1 MQREPG
7 CECDYERGRG
17 TTSGREYIVAGRFVT
32 SDASDEG
39 VRISIPTVF
48 QREEWKAESQ
58 PHGGEVKK
66 ATLFLLRG
74 KRGGEAGKPN
84 LGPELEGLAQFT
96 SKRNGGHT
104 CRNYR
109 SHSHG
114 SSSRNSTGSLISESP
129 PLDQETGEWPL
140 YPTSVIVVICRTATA
155 SIIGFLRPFE
165 PFARSCLEERVART
179 FE

>member
-74 KRGGEAGKPN
+74 KRGGEAGKPD
-84 LGPELEGLAQFT
+84 LGPELEGFAQFT
-96 SKRNGGHT
+96 SNATAAILAAITVLIPTGRLLVTPQVHSSPSPLLLTKRLESG
-104 CRNYR
+104 RFILPA
-109 SHSHG
+109 
-114 SSSRNSTGSLISESP
+114 SSS
-129 PLDQETGEWPL
+129 
-140 YPTSVIVVICRTATA
+140 
-155 SIIGFLRPFE
+155 
-165 PFARSCLEERVART
+165 
-179 FE
+179 